1 MNGKVQKER
10 NSTLTDPD
18 LLSVSFDIDPSLIL
32 IKDEHAHLAHYL
44 KDRYLSIEIFDAD
57 SCFHYASCKIPLY
70 ELMRQ

>member
-18 LLSVSFDIDPSLIL
+18 LLSISFDIDPSLSL
-32 IKDEHAHLAHYL
+32 IKDENAHLAHYL

-57 SCFHYASCKIPLY
+57 S
-70 ELMRQ
+70 